1 MKMRHKTWLF
11 AATSALALA
20 TAGAVS
26 AQSGPIPPEHYTLD
40 PRGVDLVSGEWHP
53 TAGALSVGPADT
65 GLSSSH
71 IRLENGVWWDRSYGG
86 VRSCGIGVDCIV
98 TVDGMTEVF
107 TSVGFLTFAPKENTG
122 STLVY
127 HGTAGAYTYTRSDGT
142 IYEIGH
148 VYTPNGEFEGLV
160 KRRIAPNGLVTTYN
174 YKTQSYCAEYNVYD
188 QCSLTLDVQ
197 RLQSYQTNTGYQI
210 HYDYVGNADAGASDW
225 NVVQKVT
232 ALNLAVDYCAPT
244 ADTCSGLTRTW
255 PSVAFSTA
263 APAIG
268 VTEQIFTDQ
277 NGTQTR
283 YRLTGGEASSLLE
296 LLHGSDPD
304 PLISVTKTLEGLVTS
319 TTDAGG
325 IWSYSFHTTG
335 AIRTA
340 TVNGPLDQ
348 KQTVVSDLTI
358 GRATSVT
365 QATGPSTNRTWT
377 YAYDAGLR
385 LDTMTNPEGDS
396 VELDYDGR
404 GNVTQ
409 VIRNAKPG
417 SGLADI
423 VTSTAYL
430 STCSNP
436 VTCNLPTSSTDANG
450 GVTNYSWD
458 STHGGLL
465 SVTAPA
471 PSTGAARPQT
481 RITYAAQTAQFKN
494 SSGVIVAAPTSV
506 TLPVEISAC
515 ATGTS
520 CDGAANEVLTTF
532 AYGATGVAN
541 NLQVSSVSRGSGTN
555 PAMAVTAMT
564 YTPDGDVQTVDGPL
578 SGAADTT
585 RYRYDDKR
593 RTIGVVGPDPDGVGA
608 GLNRARRITYGEHGQ
623 VLSTEVGV
631 TAGYSDTDWANFD
644 PILKTAATYDA
655 FERPVEVR
663 QLSDAN
669 AVSSVQQTTYDAAGR
684 PSCVAL
690 RMNPATYGA
699 LPSSA
704 CTAATDGA
712 YGPDRIVQMTY
723 DAAGRPVST
732 TSAYG
737 TSDAVTESV
746 TYTANGQTAS
756 LTDGQGNVSVMEY
769 DGFDRSSKLRYPN
782 ATGGG
787 TSTTDY
793 EHTTYDATGRPYSAR
808 NRAGDLTYF
817 GYDALNRLVTLNL
830 PSGTPDINSAY
841 DNLGRKFSTGDGTIT
856 VNTTWDAL
864 SRPVSEASSV
874 IGAMDYQYDAAG
886 RLTRIEWPDDFAANY
901 SHDTYGAI
909 TAIEQHPAGGS
920 ASQVAAYAWND
931 LGQPTGVSRAGGAG
945 ASSTYGYDAWSRMT
959 SLAHDA
965 TGSAN
970 DVTFG
975 FGYNPAG
982 QIVGRTVSNNAYIH
996 SASATGATAYAV
1008 DGQNQLD
1015 TIDSVAVTHDGR
1027 GNVTGALGR
1036 TYGYDDA
1043 NRLTSA
1049 NAGAG
1054 AAAFTFDP
1062 MNRLATSTVGGA
1074 STRRQYVGDQ
1084 LVAEYNVGTG
1094 ALTRRYIPG
1103 LGLDDVAATYDG
1115 AGVSNRSWQLADERG
1130 SVIAQSGATGA
1141 VSNINTYDEYGVP
1154 ASGNTGRFQYTGQ
1167 QWLPEAG
1174 AYHYRARTYL
1184 PQVGR
1189 FLQTDPIGYSA
1200 GANLYGYVGGDPVNF
1215 TDPTGLQEFRI
1226 RLYEECTRW
1235 ATGQITHC
1243 SDVYGYVNVPM
1254 NVFYDNDQDSTS
1266 GASVIGGGA
1275 NNPGGPDPA
1284 AQERCL
1290 AQTRAF
1296 NEVMAAL
1303 PAGEQRHFRESEM
1316 FNSTSALLAERENQM
1331 DYYRYFSGAN
1341 WVSGAYAAYS
1351 AAGPLVN
1358 QSVVRSPMGQRN
1370 GYTGNGYLGRSTGA
1384 RPAAAGAVASALQGG
1399 AVARTAQ
1406 RIRATEERV
1415 RQIMACGV
1423 NIND

>member
-26 AQSGPIPPEHYTLD
+26 AQSAPIPPEHYTLD
-40 PRGVDLVSGEWHP
+40 PRGVDLVTGQWHP
-53 TAGALSVGPADT
+53 ISAALSIGPADT

-71 IRLENGVWWDRSYGG
+71 VRLENGDWWDQAAGG
-86 VRSCGIGVDCIV
+86 IKYLGD
-98 TVDGMTEVF
+98 DGGLDYFAVIADGQTEIF
-107 TSVGFLTFAPKENTG
+107 TSAGSFIFVPKENTG
-122 STLVY
+122 STLLF
-127 HGTAGAYTYTRSDGT
+127 HPGAGHFIYTRSDGT
-142 IYEIGH
+142 IYEAAPLDGFSEFERGAIRRR
-148 VYTPNGEFEGLV
+148 VTPNGVETIYTF
-160 KRRIAPNGLVTTYN
+160 
-174 YKTQSYCAEYNVYD
+174 KTQAYCPDGSPVG
-188 QCSLTLDVQ
+188 QCLNEANAH
-197 RLQSYQTNTGYQI
+197 RIQSYQTNTGYQV
-210 HYDYVGNADAGASDW
+210 HYDYAEDANAGAAGW
-225 NVVQKVT
+225 KAVEKVT

-244 ADTCSGLTRTW
+244 ANTCSGLTRTW
-255 PSVAFSTA
+255 PSVTFSTN
-263 APAIG
+263 APSAG
-268 VTEQIFTDQ
+268 VTEQVFTDQ
-277 NGTQTR
+277 DGTQTR
-283 YRLTGGEASSLLE
+283 YRQTGSLLE
-296 LLHGSDPD
+296 LLVGSDPD
-304 PLISVTKTLEGLVTS
+304 PLVSVSENVDGLVTS
-319 TTDAGG
+319 VTDASGTWNYASSVSG
-325 IWSYSFHTTG
+325 TN
-335 AIRTA
+335 RTA
-340 TVNGPLDQ
+340 TVSGPLGQ
-348 KQTVVSDLTI
+348 GLTVVSDLDI
-358 GRATSVT
+358 GRATSIT

-377 YAYDAGLR
+377 YAYNAGLR
-385 LDTMTNPEGDS
+385 LESMTNPEGDS
-396 VELDYDGR
+396 VDLVYDGR

-409 VIRNAKPG
+409 ATRNAKPG

-481 RITYAAQTAQFKN
+481 RITYAAQTAQYKN

-520 CDGAANEVLTTF
+520 CDGAANEVLTTL
-532 AYGATGVAN
+532 AYGSTGVAN
-541 NLQVSSVSRGSGTN
+541 NLQVSAVSRGSGTN
-555 PAMAVTAMT
+555 PAMSITAMT

-585 RYRYDDKR
+585 RYRYDGKR

-608 GLNRARRITYGEHGQ
+608 GLNRAQRVTYGEHGQ

-644 PILKTAATYDA
+644 PILKAAATYDA

-669 AVSSVQQTTYDAAGR
+669 AVSSVQQTTYNAAGR
-684 PSCVAL
+684 PSCVAV

-723 DAAGRPVST
+723 DTAGRPVST

-769 DGFDRSSKLRYPN
+769 DGFDRSTKLRYPN

-793 EHTTYDATGRPYSAR
+793 EQTTYDAAGRPYSAR
-808 NRAGDLTYF
+808 NRTGDLTYF

-830 PSGTPDINSAY
+830 PSGTPDITSGY
-841 DNLGRKFSTGDGTIT
+841 DNLGRVVSTGDATIT

-909 TAIEQHPAGGS
+909 TAIEQQPAGGS

-945 ASSTYGYDAWSRMT
+945 ASSTYGYDAWGRMT

-982 QIVGRTVSNNAYIH
+982 QIVGRTVSNDAYIH
-996 SASATGATAYAV
+996 GASATGTTAYAV

-1015 TIDSVAVTHDGR
+1015 AIDSVAVTHDGR

-1062 MNRLATSTVGGA
+1062 MNRLATSTVGGV

-1103 LGLDDVAATYDG
+1103 LGLDDVAAAYDG

-1141 VSNINTYDEYGVP
+1141 VSAINTYDEYGVP

-1200 GANLYGYVGGDPVNF
+1200 GANLYAYVSGDPVNLV
-1215 TDPTGLQEFRI
+1215 DPMGL
-1226 RLYEECTRW
+1226 EECPDGGYR
-1235 ATGQITHC
+1235 
-1243 SDVYGYVNVPM
+1243 DVARYIN
-1254 NVFYDNDQDSTS
+1254 S
-1266 GASVIGGGA
+1266 GPTWKEGEVAWTKVTLTYRQCGGGDQSGPSSS
-1275 NNPGGPDPA
+1275 NSSDGGTQSATCQA
-1284 AQERCL
+1284 AED
-1290 AQTRAF
+1290 
-1296 NEVMAAL
+1296 
-1303 PAGEQRHFRESEM
+1303 
-1316 FNSTSALLAERENQM
+1316 LLAEYAGTLPRFVRESYVWDSPEHLRWWAGVADGSASNGDLLNGPDIPPEVSLFGGPALSHAM
-1331 DYYRYFSGAN
+1331 VRWGGLLGRALGPLPAVAGA
-1341 WVSGAYAAYS
+1341 WS
-1351 AAGPLVN
+1351 AAWSAE
-1358 QSVVRSPMGQRN
+1358 QEQ
-1370 GYTGNGYLGRSTGA
+1370 GRHRGA
-1384 RPAAAGAVASALQGG
+1384 A
-1399 AVARTAQ
+1399 
-1406 RIRATEERV
+1406 IRARLIQLE
-1415 RQIMACGV
+1415 
-1423 NIND
+1423 NDC